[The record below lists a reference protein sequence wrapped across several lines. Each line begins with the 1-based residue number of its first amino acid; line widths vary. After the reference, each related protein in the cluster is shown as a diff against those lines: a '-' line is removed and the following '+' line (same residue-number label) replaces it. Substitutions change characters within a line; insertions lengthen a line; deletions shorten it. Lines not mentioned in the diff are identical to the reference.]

1 VGAARSGTTSLYE
14 YLGSVPGVYIAP
26 IKEPH
31 YFAPSISEDNRVAK
45 FVTHDT
51 SQYLSLYQ
59 GVKNESAIGEA
70 SASYLWDVESP
81 KAIHDVVP
89 DARII
94 IILRDP
100 IERAFSHYLMSVHQR
115 QETLPFYDA
124 MQNDYRRSDKG
135 YFASHLY
142 VDLGLYSEQVKRHL
156 DTFGPEHVKILMFE
170 DFIKDTQAAVNDVL
184 QFLGLKA
191 YVPSNIGAVYDP
203 YVNPTKRTRMISRLS
218 KIAFGSRTAHM
229 ARDVLKTARR
239 SKANDSLSAK
249 DIRIQKLLQPTYKS
263 SAPEDGRL
271 YLQDIYW
278 ADVLKLKSILGRAS
292 VPWHNFME

>member
-14 YLGSVPGVYIAP
+14 YLGSVPGVYVAP

-31 YFAPSISEDNRVAK
+31 YFAPSVSENNRIAR
-45 FVTHDT
+45 FVTHDK
-51 SQYLSLYQ
+51 SQYLSLYKD
-59 GVKNESAIGEA
+59 VKNESAIGEA

-100 IERAFSHYLMSVHQR
+100 IQRAFSHYLMSVRQR

-124 MQNDYRRSDKG
+124 MENDYKRSDKG
-135 YFASHLY
+135 YFVSHLY
-142 VDLGLYSEQVKRHL
+142 VDLGLYSQQVTRHL
-156 DTFGPEHVKILMFE
+156 DTFGHEHVKILMFE
-170 DFIKDTQAAVNDVL
+170 EFIKDTKAAVNDVL
-184 QFLGLKA
+184 QFLGLEP

-203 YVNPTKRTRMISRLS
+203 YLNPTKRTRMISRLS
-218 KIAFGSRTAHM
+218 ELAFGSRTVSM

-239 SKANDSLSAK
+239 TRKNSSSAK
-249 DIRIQKLLQPTYKS
+249 DSLVQKLLQATYKS
-263 SAPEDGRL
+263 AAPEDGTR
-271 YLQDIYW
+271 YLQEIYRH
-278 ADVLKLKSILGRAS
+278 DVAKLKSIIGRSS
-292 VPWHNFME
+292 VPWPNFME

>member
-1 VGAARSGTTSLYE
+1 MGAARSGTTSLYE
-14 YLGSVPGVYIAP
+14 YLGSVPGVYVAP

-31 YFAPSISEDNRVAK
+31 YFAPSVSENNRIAR
-45 FVTHDT
+45 FVTHDK
-51 SQYLSLYQ
+51 SQYLSLYKD
-59 GVKNESAIGEA
+59 VKNESAIGEA

-100 IERAFSHYLMSVHQR
+100 IQRAFSHYLMSVRQR

-124 MQNDYRRSDKG
+124 MENDYKRSDKG
-135 YFASHLY
+135 YFVSHLY
-142 VDLGLYSEQVKRHL
+142 VDLGLYSQQVTRHL

-170 DFIKDTQAAVNDVL
+170 EFIKDTKAAVNDVL
-184 QFLGLKA
+184 QFLGLEP

-203 YVNPTKRTRMISRLS
+203 YLNPTKRTRMISRLS
-218 KIAFGSRTAHM
+218 KLAFGSRTASM

-239 SKANDSLSAK
+239 TRKNSASAK
-249 DIRIQKLLQPTYKS
+249 DSLVQKLLQATYKS
-263 SAPEDGRL
+263 AAPEDGIR
-271 YLQDIYW
+271 YLQEIYRH
-278 ADVLKLKSILGRAS
+278 DVAKLKSIIGRSS
-292 VPWHNFME
+292 VPWPNFME